1 MAHVSVLGIDLAKHK
16 QMFHVAGMDDS
27 VTVVLRTRW
36 PRSAL
41 MSFIA
46 LLSPVVIGMEACGG
60 AHNWARRSRE
70 HGLVYPRIVSTD
82 VDVFICKI

>member
-46 LLSPVVIGMEACGG
+46 LLSPVVIGMEC
-60 AHNWARRSRE
+60 
-70 HGLVYPRIVSTD
+70 
-82 VDVFICKI
+82 F